1 MSGWKKIHVVFD
13 CWNCFPSFNP
23 KWSKY
28 TVWIKK
34 KLHQD
39 LEEVCI
45 VVFRELVL
53 AHKRNPMFP
62 VGARN
67 RSLSPAQIWSAALC
81 CSRRNVPIDVYQ
93 WKDSGPPQ
101 PMVNQMDLQAN
112 VTHVSAAK
120 WHWLLPLHWKDKVRS
135 GNVCFCV

>member
-1 MSGWKKIHVVFD
+1 MKLSRVLCQDGKKYMLFLTVGIVFLHLIL
-13 CWNCFPSFNP
+13 NEVNILFGF
-23 KWSKY
+23 
-28 TVWIKK
+28 K

-67 RSLSPAQIWSAALC
+67 RSLSPAQI
-81 CSRRNVPIDVYQ
+81 
-93 WKDSGPPQ
+93 
-101 PMVNQMDLQAN
+101 
-112 VTHVSAAK
+112 
-120 WHWLLPLHWKDKVRS
+120 
-135 GNVCFCV
+135 